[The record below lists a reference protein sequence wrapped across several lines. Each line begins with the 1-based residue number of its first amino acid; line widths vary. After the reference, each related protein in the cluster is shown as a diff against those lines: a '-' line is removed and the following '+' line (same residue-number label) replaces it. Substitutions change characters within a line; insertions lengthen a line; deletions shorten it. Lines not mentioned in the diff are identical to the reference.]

1 MQQWKIDRR
10 TVFLPSSLFR
20 LAKVKCFSVRH
31 TLFPLSSSLIIS
43 ELTSISCKETLYYI
57 PWVFFEFL
65 SEITN
70 YIEILIKLILMIKI
84 IVFMSN
90 ALWTP
95 IMWSHVEWLWWTF
108 KGRLRGV
115 YFHRLLCNAKLNLG
129 KINIHEL
136 YFDQLFIL
144 FVYFEDWGLLSSSIV
159 QFNSLSTDQCYA
171 RDKDDG
177 ACFCIDWKTSPIF

>member
-1 MQQWKIDRR
+1 
-10 TVFLPSSLFR
+10 
-20 LAKVKCFSVRH
+20 
-31 TLFPLSSSLIIS
+31 
-43 ELTSISCKETLYYI
+43 
-57 PWVFFEFL
+57 
-65 SEITN
+65 
-70 YIEILIKLILMIKI
+70 MIKI

-108 KGRLRGV
+108 KGRLRSV

-144 FVYFEDWGLLSSSIV
+144 FVYFEDLGLLSSSIV

-177 ACFCIDWKTSPIF
+177 ACFCIDWKTSPIFCMCEFILLALGFIRTVFKLIIRLKLVKIILHIAITHTTGPLWLWLPDIFCDV

>member
-1 MQQWKIDRR
+1 
-10 TVFLPSSLFR
+10 
-20 LAKVKCFSVRH
+20 
-31 TLFPLSSSLIIS
+31 
-43 ELTSISCKETLYYI
+43 
-57 PWVFFEFL
+57 
-65 SEITN
+65 
-70 YIEILIKLILMIKI
+70 MIKI

-95 IMWSHVEWLWWTF
+95 IMWSYVEWLWWTF

-177 ACFCIDWKTSPIF
+177 ACFCRYWLENQSYLLDSRHVWIYSVSTRIYSNGF